1 MKTRKLRL
9 VALLVAAMCLLIA
22 GCTDTGIKD
31 NTEKEKLL
39 IGSDIYSPY
48 FYLDDNGDFAGID
61 VEIATEACRRLGL
74 APVFIR
80 IEWQNKAK
88 YLADHTIDCLWGS
101 FSMNGREDDYLWAGP
116 YLSSRQVVVVNA
128 ASNIYSLSDLSGM
141 RVAVQNGTKPE
152 SIFLTNAIKDV
163 CVYKVYSFTNIANV
177 FSALKNGYVDACA
190 GHETAYRDYIKNTEG
205 SYRILDEALLT
216 AKLGVA
222 FEKHTDREK
231 AEKLSAVLE
240 EMRADGTIRN
250 ILEQYDLDV
259 DFALNGGDV
268 Q

>member
-74 APVFIR
+74 TAVFIR
-80 IEWQNKAK
+80 IERQNKAK

-101 FSMNGREDDYLWAGP
+101 FSMNGREDDYLWAAL

-128 ASNIYSLSDLSGM
+128 ASNIYSLSDLCGM
-141 RVAVQNGTKPE
+141 RVAVQNGSKPE

-163 CVYKVYSFTNIANV
+163 TVI
-177 FSALKNGYVDACA
+177 
-190 GHETAYRDYIKNTEG
+190 
-205 SYRILDEALLT
+205 
-216 AKLGVA
+216 
-222 FEKHTDREK
+222 
-231 AEKLSAVLE
+231 
-240 EMRADGTIRN
+240 
-250 ILEQYDLDV
+250 
-259 DFALNGGDV
+259 
-268 Q
+268 

>member
-1 MKTRKLRL
+1 MTAKSKCIIITAALMLAVLLCGCRGFKTAQNELPYL
-9 VALLVAAMCLLIA
+9 
-22 GCTDTGIKD
+22 T
-31 NTEKEKLL
+31 
-39 IGSDIYSPY
+39 IGSDEYEPY
-48 FYLDDNGDFAGID
+48 NYIDGHGNHTGID
-61 VEIATEACRRLGL
+61 VELAQEVCRRIQRSPRFVTIKWDDKDG
-74 APVFIR
+74 
-80 IEWQNKAK
+80 
-88 YLADHTIDCLWGS
+88 YLEKGEVDCLWGS

-128 ASNIYSLSDLSGM
+128 ASNIYSLSDLGGM
-141 RVAVQNGTKPE
+141 RVAVQNGSKPE

-163 CVYKVYSFTNIANV
+163 SVYKVYSFTNIANV

-240 EMRADGTIRN
+240 EMRADGTIRK